1 MDLITPSFGLI
12 VWTSVI
18 FIILLVALRILAW
31 KPILKAVDE
40 RQRSIEAALAE
51 AERARGETARLKADG
66 ERILKETRAERNDLL
81 MRANAI
87 RDKVISQAQEAAKKE
102 GERIIKQARAK
113 IQNEKRLALTELK
126 DQVGDLSIEIAK
138 KILSAELGDEEK
150 QKALVSRL
158 IGGLKTN

>member
-12 VWTSVI
+12 VWTSAI

-40 RQRSIEAALAE
+40 RQQSIEAALAE

-66 ERILKETRAERNDLL
+66 ERILKETRAERNALL

-102 GERIIKQARAK
+102 GERIIEQARAK
-113 IQNEKRLALTELK
+113 IQNEKMLALTELK
-126 DQVGDLSIEIAK
+126 DQAGDLSIEIAK

-150 QKALVSRL
+150 QRALVSRL
-158 IGGLKTN
+158 IRGLQTN